1 MSRISKIT
9 DRAMELAGQAGTS
22 LSKISPNAEK
32 LLKTG
37 AALGVAK
44 TGGKVA
50 LGFARRNPVVAVAAA
65 VGVGVL
71 AYAANRKRKQAA
83 LDAPIE
89 GKSKRVEAKRV
100 NGTGKR
106 ASTSTTTARKP
117 RTTAKT
123 RSRPSTQA

>member
-1 MSRISKIT
+1 MSKLTTIT
-9 DRAMELAGQAGTS
+9 DRAMELASQAGTS
-22 LSKISPNAEK
+22 LTRISPRAEK

-37 AALGVAK
+37 AALGVVK

-50 LGFARRNPVVAVAAA
+50 IGFVRRNPVVAVAAA

-71 AYAANRKRKQAA
+71 AYAANRKRKREA
-83 LDAPIE
+83 LNAPIE

-106 ASTSTTTARKP
+106 PSTTTARKP
-117 RTTAKT
+117 RTTTKKT
-123 RSRPSTQA
+123 SSRPSAEA

>member
-1 MSRISKIT
+1 MSRLTSIT
-9 DRAMELAGQAGTS
+9 DRAMELASQAGTS
-22 LSKISPNAEK
+22 LTKISPRAEK

-37 AALGVAK
+37 AALSVVK

-83 LDAPIE
+83 LNAPIE

-106 ASTSTTTARKP
+106 AGTTTARKP
-117 RTTAKT
+117 RPSTKT
-123 RSRPSTQA
+123 SSRPSAET

>member
-1 MSRISKIT
+1 MSRLTTIT
-9 DRAMELAGQAGTS
+9 DRAMELASQAGTS
-22 LSKISPNAEK
+22 LTKISPRAEK

-37 AALGVAK
+37 AALGVVK

-50 LGFARRNPVVAVAAA
+50 IGFVRRNPVVAVAAA

-71 AYAANRKRKQAA
+71 AYAANRKRKREA
-83 LDAPIE
+83 LNAPIE

-106 ASTSTTTARKP
+106 PGTTTTARKP
-117 RTTAKT
+117 RTTARKAS
-123 RSRPSTQA
+123 SRPSVEV

>member
-1 MSRISKIT
+1 MGRITRIT
-9 DRAMELAGQAGTS
+9 DRALELANQAGTS
-22 LSKISPNAEK
+22 LKQLSPDADK

-44 TGGKVA
+44 TGGKAA
-50 LGFARRNPVVAVAAA
+50 LGFARRNPVIAVAAA

-71 AYAANRKRKQAA
+71 AYAANRKRKLAA
-83 LDAPIE
+83 LNAPIE

-106 ASTSTTTARKP
+106 AGTTTTARKP
-117 RTTAKT
+117 RTTT
-123 RSRPSTQA
+123 RTSRPSAET